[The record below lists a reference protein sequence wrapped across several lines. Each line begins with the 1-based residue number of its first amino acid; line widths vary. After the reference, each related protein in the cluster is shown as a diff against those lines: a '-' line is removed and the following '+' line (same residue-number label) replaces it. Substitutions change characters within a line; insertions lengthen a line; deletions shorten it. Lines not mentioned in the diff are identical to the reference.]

1 MKAGQRE
8 AFKPLLRMMD
18 KVSDPALTFL
28 LVQIPFL
35 FGTISLGIGRHRD
48 LRSWGS
54 LASFLIGIMKTSE
67 TEIQVCAAYGLG
79 MLARIWCN
87 AYGWA
92 LERGACP
99 RPICVAFGT
108 FSHGW
113 DSSAFPIRRTFAHWR
128 LLEPFWLGTLNM
140 DVITRS
146 ELVRTSAAII
156 RRASKWL
163 LFGLHG
169 IYRMVRTLWEMLP
182 FTEFSHLQRFALATE
197 VGALF
202 TDSGLKV
209 LPKTKT
215 VCNGA
220 AQRTK
225 ENITSCSFDYMCHIE
240 SEMSVHL
247 CGKFLVSTLGSI
259 MSGIEFYLIEG
270 RVLILYAVLQMAKYW
285 SSPRRPSL
293 AIAA

>member
-1 MKAGQRE
+1 MLVFWVLIARLPICAGLASGIAIHWNATARLLSRSLIERCMLLVCWTSNVAVQKATLTSMKAGQRE

-35 FGTISLGIGRHRD
+35 FGTISLCIGRHRD

-209 LPKTKT
+209 
-215 VCNGA
+215 
-220 AQRTK
+220 
-225 ENITSCSFDYMCHIE
+225 
-240 SEMSVHL
+240 
-247 CGKFLVSTLGSI
+247 
-259 MSGIEFYLIEG
+259 
-270 RVLILYAVLQMAKYW
+270 
-285 SSPRRPSL
+285 SL
-293 AIAA
+293 RS